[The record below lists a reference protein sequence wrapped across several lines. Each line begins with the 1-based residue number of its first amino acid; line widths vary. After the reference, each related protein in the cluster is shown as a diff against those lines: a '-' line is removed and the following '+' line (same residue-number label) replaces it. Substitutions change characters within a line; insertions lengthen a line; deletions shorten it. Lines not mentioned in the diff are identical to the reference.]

1 MHEHQPT
8 CLQETL
14 QKWVKKRK
22 AEEVT
27 RAEPEP
33 KAIPR
38 YGRLL
43 KTYYPLLELLPTAA
57 LPPRPPS
64 GKHQFTL
71 KWSNS
76 RDVPVPV
83 QIICDLR
90 GSWRVVHKN
99 RTRTFVFYDDNICN
113 AWNLAKETASYW
125 ESHPPHPREHDK
137 PEPAAAARESR
148 EGEGHSLMTP
158 IRLISVLLP
167 TLLMMKALIVFLTHQ
182 VRLSCL
188 ILKLGHAVL
197 CPSQQQTSS
206 GHCRS

>member
-148 EGEGHSLMTP
+148 EGEGHSSDDTDSFDLGP
-158 IRLISVLLP
+158 FADAFDDESLDRLLDSSSEAELP
-167 TLLMMKALIVFLTHQ
+167 DSEARPRRALPEPATD
-182 VRLSCL
+182 
-188 ILKLGHAVL
+188 
-197 CPSQQQTSS
+197 
-206 GHCRS
+206 